1 MNKIK
6 TVLIDFDEPSL
17 DRTQELLT
25 KFKDVEVIGAFE
37 NSNEGLNFILE
48 NKPDLAFVQI
58 EMPNLSGLEV
68 AEEVSK
74 REIDVKIILISDYA
88 HYAIKA
94 LKFSVFD
101 YLLKPI
107 SIDELKA
114 SLQRFNTKYKINL
127 NTRELQILREMSNG
141 LSSANIGEKLF
152 ISKHTVDT
160 HRRTILE
167 KAACQNT
174 AQLIKFALSN
184 NLI

>member
-1 MNKIK
+1 MDKIK
-6 TVLIDFDEPSL
+6 TVVIDEDQNTLNRLKKLFLSFD
-17 DRTQELLT
+17 
-25 KFKDVEVIGAFE
+25 DVEVLEVFK
-37 NSNEGLNFILE
+37 NSKDGLDYVLNNEV
-48 NKPDLAFVQI
+48 DLLITEI
-58 EMPNLSGLEV
+58 EMPKVSGLEI
-68 AEEVSK
+68 AKEINK
-74 REIDVKIILISDYA
+74 RTIDTKIVFTSVHS

-94 LKFSVFD
+94 VKHSVFD

-107 SIDELKA
+107 SIDELKNT
-114 SLQRFNTKYKINL
+114 LKRFNTEYKINL

-160 HRRTILE
+160 YRRTILE
-167 KAACQNT
+167 KAECQNT